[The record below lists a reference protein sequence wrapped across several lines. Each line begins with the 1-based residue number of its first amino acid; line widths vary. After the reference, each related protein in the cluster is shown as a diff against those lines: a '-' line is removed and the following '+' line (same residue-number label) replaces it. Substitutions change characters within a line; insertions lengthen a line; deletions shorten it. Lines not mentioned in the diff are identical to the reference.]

1 MTDKET
7 PQDSS
12 NDIDELFKGT
22 TADSAQEE
30 EEAPKPEKLEAEGL
44 VSESRTA
51 VLSKQPAEPGDVV
64 HGDLLIQH
72 IEVQPGMKVL
82 EAYDLV
88 KIYRRRRVVDHVD
101 LKVTEGRI
109 VGLLGPNGA
118 GKTTSFYMMVGLI
131 RPNSGRI
138 FMNGREI
145 TKIPIY
151 QRARLGLG
159 YLAQEPSI
167 FRKLTVEENVL
178 LILEALGVPYRQ
190 RMERTDEILEELDLT
205 RLRRSPG
212 NTLSGGERRRCE
224 IARALAGS
232 PDFMLLDEPFT
243 GVDPIAIQDI
253 QRIVK
258 MLRKKGIGILVTDH
272 SVRDILGVSDWVY
285 IMHQGKILQSGR
297 SREIAQ
303 SEIAKKYYLGERFQA
318 DESLLGIM
326 DELERENVGEGAET

>member
-1 MTDKET
+1 MTEAKT
-7 PQDSS
+7 PSEPPEATLNCEPS
-12 NDIDELFKGT
+12 V
-22 TADSAQEE
+22 TAQAEASGPVEIAHGDNLIKHI
-30 EEAPKPEKLEAEGL
+30 EAP
-44 VSESRTA
+44 
-51 VLSKQPAEPGDVV
+51 PGA
-64 HGDLLIQH
+64 
-72 IEVQPGMKVL
+72 KVL

-88 KIYRRRRVVDHVD
+88 KIYKRRRVVDHVD
-101 LKVTEGRI
+101 LKVMEGKI

-131 RPNSGRI
+131 RPNRGRI
-138 FMNGREI
+138 FLNGREI
-145 TKIPIY
+145 TKFPIY

-178 LILEALGVPYRQ
+178 LILEALGMPYRQ
-190 RMERTDEILEELDLT
+190 RMERTDNILEELDLT
-205 RLRRSPG
+205 RLRRSVG

-224 IARALAGS
+224 IARALAGA

-253 QRIVK
+253 QRIIT
-258 MLRKKGIGILVTDH
+258 MLKRKGIGILITDH
-272 SVRDILGVSDWVY
+272 SVRDILSVSDWVY

-297 SREIAQ
+297 AREIAE

-318 DESLLGIM
+318 DASLMGMM
-326 DELERENVGEGAET
+326 DEIEKEHTEGVGKP

>member
-1 MTDKET
+1 MGESSEKSTAGET
-7 PQDSS
+7 TRERIEAEPAVAESESS
-12 NDIDELFKGT
+12 HAPSDVERGDELIK
-22 TADSAQEE
+22 
-30 EEAPKPEKLEAEGL
+30 
-44 VSESRTA
+44 
-51 VLSKQPAEPGDVV
+51 
-64 HGDLLIQH
+64 H
-72 IEVQPGMKVL
+72 IDIKPGMKVL
-82 EAYDLV
+82 EAYNLV
-88 KIYRRRRVVDHVD
+88 KVYKRRRVVDEVD
-101 LKVTEGRI
+101 LRVTEGKI

-131 RPNSGRI
+131 RPNKGRI

-145 TKIPIY
+145 TRLPIY

-190 RMERTDEILEELDLT
+190 RMERMEEILDELDLT
-205 RLRRSPG
+205 HLRRSIG

-253 QRIVK
+253 QHIIT
-258 MLRKKGIGILVTDH
+258 MLKKKGIGILITDH
-272 SVRDILGVSDWVY
+272 SVRDILAVSDWVY
-285 IMHQGKILQSGR
+285 IMHQGKILQSGTA
-297 SREIAQ
+297 REIAD
-303 SEIAKKYYLGERFQA
+303 SDIAKKYYLGERFQA
-318 DESLLGIM
+318 DASLFSILDEIDGEPDSQES
-326 DELERENVGEGAET
+326 

>member
-1 MTDKET
+1 MAENKGIEF
-7 PQDSS
+7 PEENS
-12 NDIDELFKGT
+12 N
-22 TADSAQEE
+22 QEE
-30 EEAPKPEKLEAEGL
+30 ETQTGELAPEPEG
-44 VSESRTA
+44 V
-51 VLSKQPAEPGDVV
+51 Q
-64 HGDLLIQH
+64 HGSDLIKH
-72 IEVQPGMKVL
+72 IEVRPGMKVL

-88 KIYRRRRVVDHVD
+88 KIYRRRSVVNHVD
-101 LKVTEGRI
+101 LKVTEGKI

-131 RPNSGRI
+131 RPNKGRI
-138 FMNGREI
+138 FLNGKEI
-145 TKIPIY
+145 TKLPIY
-151 QRARLGLG
+151 QRARMGIG

-190 RMERTDEILEELDLT
+190 RMEITDNILEELDIT
-205 RLRRSPG
+205 HLRRSVG

-258 MLRKKGIGILVTDH
+258 MLKKKGIGILITDH
-272 SVRDILGVSDWVY
+272 SVRDILSVSDWVY
-285 IMHQGKILQSGR
+285 IMHQGRILQSGR

-318 DESLLGIM
+318 DESLLAIM
-326 DELERENVGEGAET
+326 DEIEKDEIHSKTQA

>member
-1 MTDKET
+1 MPDNEEKIET
-7 PQDSS
+7 PQCPDP
-12 NDIDELFKGT
+12 DKGT
-22 TADSAQEE
+22 EQEE
-30 EEAPKPEKLEAEGL
+30 QIGL
-44 VSESRTA
+44 TESQIT
-51 VLSKQPAEPGDVV
+51 LGEHLIKHIDVK
-64 HGDLLIQH
+64 
-72 IEVQPGMKVL
+72 PGMKVL

-88 KIYRRRRVVDHVD
+88 KVYRRRRVVDSVD
-101 LKVTEGRI
+101 LKVTEGKI

-131 RPNSGRI
+131 RPNRGRI
-138 FMNGREI
+138 YLNGKEI
-145 TKIPIY
+145 TKVPIY

-190 RMERTDEILEELDLT
+190 RMERTDEILTELDLD
-205 RLRRSPG
+205 RMRRSVG
-212 NTLSGGERRRCE
+212 NTLSGGERRRVE
-224 IARALAGS
+224 IARALAGA

-253 QRIVK
+253 QRIIK
-258 MLRKKGIGILVTDH
+258 MLRKKGIGILITDH

-297 SREIAQ
+297 SREIAE

-318 DESLLGIM
+318 DDSLLGIM
-326 DELERENVGEGAET
+326 DEIEREERAVQSDE